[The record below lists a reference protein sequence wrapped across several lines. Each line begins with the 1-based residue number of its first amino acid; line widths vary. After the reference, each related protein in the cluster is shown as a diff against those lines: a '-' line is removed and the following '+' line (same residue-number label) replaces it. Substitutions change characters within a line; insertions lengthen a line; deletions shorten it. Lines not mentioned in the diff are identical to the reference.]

1 MQSEAAAAKPS
12 RWILPIWMR
21 MTLFVLLI
29 VPICIAGVVF
39 ESILLIAFVPVISIA
54 VLTTADRVYRSK
66 HRGQFAD

>member
-1 MQSEAAAAKPS
+1 
-12 RWILPIWMR
+12 MR